1 MKKTTAIRWCDATW
15 NPISGCR
22 KISPGCDNCYAEV
35 IATSS
40 RLASAFP
47 MGFEPTFKPHKLSEP
62 RRISEPS
69 RIFTNSMSDMFL
81 GAWTD
86 DQVTQMLDVMAQVD
100 RHDYLVLT
108 KRPQSMHRHVTR
120 WLGQRG
126 LDRVPS
132 HIWLGVSVENQEWAD
147 KRIPVLV
154 DLPVDVRFLSCEPLV
169 GPVDLSPWIDSL
181 QWVIVGGES
190 GNGTKNF
197 RPMPHEWARSV
208 RDLCVSADV
217 PFFFKQSA
225 AYRTELGITLDDV
238 LWEQWPAQHPR
249 ERAALGQRVLV
260 S

>member
-1 MKKTTAIRWCDATW
+1 M
-15 NPISGCR
+15 
-22 KISPGCDNCYAEV
+22 
-35 IATSS
+35 
-40 RLASAFP
+40 
-47 MGFEPTFKPHKLSEP
+47 
-62 RRISEPS
+62 
-69 RIFTNSMSDMFL
+69 
-81 GAWTD
+81 
-86 DQVTQMLDVMAQVD
+86 
-100 RHDYLVLT
+100 
-108 KRPQSMHRHVTR
+108 
-120 WLGQRG
+120 
-126 LDRVPS
+126 
-132 HIWLGVSVENQEWAD
+132 
-147 KRIPVLV
+147 